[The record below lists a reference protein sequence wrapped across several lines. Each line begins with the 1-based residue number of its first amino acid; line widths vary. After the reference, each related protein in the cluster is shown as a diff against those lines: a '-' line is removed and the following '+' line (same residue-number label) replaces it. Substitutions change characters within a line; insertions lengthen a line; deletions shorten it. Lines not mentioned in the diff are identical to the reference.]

1 MMRLFAIF
9 VGIGCLLPAA
19 EDVEFFERKVRPL
32 LASKCQVCHGAE
44 KQFAALRLDSR
55 DAILKGGLHG
65 TAAVPGQPEASLLIK
80 AVKHLG
86 PKMPMGSKL
95 AGAEIAALEEWVR
108 SGMAWPAGGKP
119 AKAGLY
125 ERLLREH
132 WSYQPVEAFAPP
144 PGAALNPVDRFLDAR
159 RNAAGLSMAAPAER
173 RILARRAAYVVTGL
187 PPSGVA
193 LDRFL
198 KDRSPQAYETYIDQ
212 LLASPRYGERW
223 ARHWM
228 DVVRYAETYGYEWN
242 YEIQGAWRYRD
253 YLIRAFNLD
262 LPYNQ
267 FVREHIA
274 GDLLPAPR
282 TLGGRNESV
291 LATAFYR
298 LGEMGHDNCD
308 QFRELRTDVVDN
320 QIDTLTKAFQGVTV
334 SCARCH
340 DHKIDPIP
348 AEDYYALYG
357 ILNSSRP
364 VARTLET
371 VAPAPAEILS
381 LKASIRAELGI
392 AWLASI
398 GGVAA
403 ELTAALAGKHDAA
416 DAATLAQGLDPLR
429 IQRWRKLLDREKVDL
444 ADPLA
449 VFTQP
454 AVDLLAT
461 YAKESAARDKF
472 NREKFVTAADF
483 SQGIPAGWTVDGLG
497 LQPGLAQ
504 TGDFAVATEGSDAV
518 GAIFQ
523 AGLFTNLL
531 SDRLNGTLRSPL
543 LPSAKKYASFQ
554 LLGGKFAARR
564 VIVDNCV
571 IGEGHELLDH
581 PDLRWEKVSTH
592 LAKKFPVYLEL
603 NTKSDN
609 PRLPDRPGRFKGV
622 TGDSLR
628 SPRSFFGVTRVVY
641 HDEDVTPQAA
651 LGHLDGLIV
660 SPAPGRFA
668 AIIQKS
674 VSAWR
679 DGHVSADQVTWL
691 NWLLENGLL
700 VNSRNLTP
708 TLRTLTD
715 RFRVAESAMATPTVI
730 ASMGDFDPGADHPI
744 FLAGSALNPG
754 PIAPRH
760 FLSLMPPNLRAVG
773 REASGRRELAEA
785 MASADNPLTARL
797 MVNRIWHY
805 VFERG
810 LVASTD
816 DFGRNG
822 SAPSHPEL
830 LDYLAQEYVQ
840 HGWSTKRMLRL
851 LLTSEAFR
859 QSSAADPAARTQ
871 DPLNALLHH
880 YPVRRLEAEAIRDTL
895 LAVSG
900 RLDDHLYGPSIQPHR
915 TEPQDHR
922 RLFQGP
928 LDGDGRRSVYV
939 KITRMEGPRFLE
951 IFDFPNPL
959 QGRGNRDVTNVPPQA
974 LAMLNDPFVI
984 DQAGVWARRLIARP
998 DDTIDARVANMFL
1011 EGLGRP
1017 PTAEE
1022 QLKWHALT
1030 LDFAQRH
1037 AADDPLKHELVW
1049 RDVAHTLF
1057 NLKEF
1062 LYLR

>member
-1 MMRLFAIF
+1 MLRIMALIALS
-9 VGIGCLLPAA
+9 GLLPAA
-19 EDVEFFERKVRPL
+19 EDVDFFERQVRPL
-32 LASKCQVCHGAE
+32 LVSKCQSCHGAQ
-44 KQFAALRLDSR
+44 KQFAALRLDGR
-55 DAILKGGLHG
+55 EAILKGGLHG
-65 TAAVPGQPEASLLIK
+65 PAAVPGQPETSLLIK

-86 PKMPMGSKL
+86 PKMPMGGKL
-95 AGAEIAALEEWVR
+95 ADTEIAALETWVR
-108 SGMAWPAGGKP
+108 AGMAWPAGGKP
-119 AKAGLY
+119 AAAGFY
-125 ERLLREH
+125 EKLLREH
-132 WSYQPVEAFAPP
+132 WSYQPVKRQTPP
-144 PGAALNPVDRFLDAR
+144 PGPAANPVDRFLNQKR
-159 RNAAGLSMAAPAER
+159 SLAGLSQSKPAEKR
-173 RILARRAAYVVTGL
+173 VLARRAAYVVIGL
-187 PPSGVA
+187 PPTAGQ
-193 LDRFL
+193 LERFL
-198 KDRSPQAYETYIDQ
+198 KDQAPQAYETYIGQ

-267 FVREHIA
+267 FVLEHVA
-274 GDLLPAPR
+274 GDLLTTPR
-282 TLGGRNESV
+282 ILDGRNESA

-348 AEDYYALYG
+348 TEDYYALYG

-371 VAPAPAEILS
+371 SGPSPESILA
-381 LKASIRAELGI
+381 LKTAVRAEL
-392 AWLASI
+392 AAVWLADVA
-398 GGVAA
+398 GVAA
-403 ELTAALAGKHDAA
+403 ELKAALAGKRDAA
-416 DAATLAQGLDPLR
+416 DAAALATGLDPLR
-429 IQRWRKLLDREKVDL
+429 IQRWRKLLDRDKVDL
-444 ADPLA
+444 SDPLA
-449 VFTQP
+449 VFSQP
-454 AVDLLAT
+454 TAGFV
-461 YAKESAARDKF
+461 KEAAAREKFNRDKF
-472 NREKFVTAADF
+472 ITAADF
-483 SQGIPAGWTVDGLG
+483 SHGIPAGWSVDGLG
-497 LQPGLAQ
+497 LQSGLAQ
-504 TGDFAVATEGSDAV
+504 AGDFAIATEGSEAV
-518 GAIFQ
+518 GSIFQ

-531 SDRLNGTLRSPL
+531 TDRLNGTLRSPL
-543 LPSAKKYASFQ
+543 MPSDKQYASFQ

-581 PDLRWEKVSTH
+581 PELRWEKVSTKH
-592 LAKKFPVYLEL
+592 AKQFPVYLEL

-622 TGDSLR
+622 TDESLR
-628 SPRSFFGVTRVVY
+628 SPRSYFGVTRVVY
-641 HDEDVTPQAA
+641 HDEDVTPQAT
-651 LGHLDGLIV
+651 LGHLTRLLE
-660 SPAPGRFA
+660 SPVPERFA
-668 AIIQKS
+668 GIVEDALR
-674 VSAWR
+674 AWR
-679 DGHVSADQVTWL
+679 DGRASADHVTWL
-691 NWLLENGLL
+691 NWLLEQGVL
-700 VNSRNLTP
+700 VNSRNHTP
-708 TLRTLTD
+708 ALRSLTD
-715 RFRVAESAMATPTVI
+715 RFRAIESAVAEPTVI

-754 PIAPRH
+754 PLAPRH
-760 FLSLMPPNLRAVG
+760 FLSLMPSSLKPVG
-773 REASGRRELAEA
+773 LAGSGRRELAEA
-785 MASADNPLTARL
+785 MASPDNPLTARL
-797 MVNRIWHY
+797 MVNRIWHH

-822 SAPSHPEL
+822 SPPSHPEL
-830 LDYLAQEYVQ
+830 LDYLAAEYVQ
-840 HGWSTKRMLRL
+840 QGWSAKRMLRL

-859 QSSAADPAARTQ
+859 QSSAADPVARMK
-871 DPLNALLHH
+871 DPGNSLLHH
-880 YPVRRLEAEAIRDTL
+880 YPVRRLEAEAVRDTL

-900 RLDDHLYGPSIQPHR
+900 RLDGQLYGPSIQPHR
-915 TEPQDHR
+915 GEPQDHR

-928 LDGDGRRSVYV
+928 LDGDGRRSIYT

-974 LAMLNDPFVI
+974 LAMLNDPFVL
-984 DQAGVWARRLIARP
+984 DQAKTWAERLVARRDDSIDLRIAG
-998 DDTIDARVANMFL
+998 MFL
-1011 EGLGRP
+1011 SGLGRP
-1017 PTAEE
+1017 ATSQE
-1022 QLKWHALT
+1022 LSKWHTLT
-1030 LDFAQRH
+1030 LEFAQRH
-1037 AADDPLKHELVW
+1037 AAADDPLKSEPVW

>member
-1 MMRLFAIF
+1 MRI
-9 VGIGCLLPAA
+9 LLLLTLSGLLTAA
-19 EDVEFFERKVRPL
+19 EDVDFFERQVRPL
-32 LASKCQVCHGAE
+32 LVSKCQSCHGAQ

-55 DAILKGGLHG
+55 DAILKGGLNG
-65 TAAVPGQPEASLLIK
+65 AAAVAGQPEASLLIK

-86 PKMPMGSKL
+86 PKMPMGGKL
-95 AGAEIAALEEWVR
+95 ADAEIAALETWVR
-108 SGMAWPAGGKP
+108 SGLAWPAGGEP
-119 AKAGLY
+119 AAAGFY
-125 ERLLREH
+125 DKLLREH
-132 WSYQPVEAFAPP
+132 WSYQPVQPQSSPMGSAV
-144 PGAALNPVDRFLDAR
+144 NPVDRFLDQKRA
-159 RNAAGLSMAAPAER
+159 AAGLAKAKPAEK

-187 PPSGVA
+187 PPTVLQ
-193 LDRFL
+193 LDHFL
-198 KDRSPQAYETYIDQ
+198 SDHTPQAYETYIDV
-212 LLASPRYGERW
+212 LLATPRYGERW

-267 FVREHIA
+267 FVREHVA
-274 GDLLPAPR
+274 GDLLTRPR
-282 TLGGRNESV
+282 IIDGRNESV

-348 AEDYYALYG
+348 TEDYYALYG

-371 VAPAPAEILS
+371 AGPSTEGILA
-381 LKASIRAELGI
+381 LKRAIRTELG
-392 AWLASI
+392 AVWLAHA

-403 ELTAALAGKHDAA
+403 ELKAALAAKRDAA
-416 DAATLAQGLDPLR
+416 DAATLALGLDPLR
-429 IQRWRKLLDREKVDL
+429 IQRWRKLLDRDKVDL
-444 ADPLA
+444 SDPLA
-449 VFTQP
+449 VFAQP
-454 AVDLLAT
+454 MADLAAT
-461 YAKESAARDKF
+461 YSKESASRAKF
-472 NREKFVTAADF
+472 NAEKFVTAADF
-483 SQGIPAGWTVDGLG
+483 SQGIPAGWSVDGLG
-497 LQPGLAQ
+497 LQTGLAQ
-504 TGDFAVATEGSDAV
+504 TGDFTIATEGSEAV
-518 GAIFQ
+518 GSILP

-531 SDRLNGTLRSPL
+531 TDRLNGTLRSPL
-543 LPSAKKYASFQ
+543 LPSNKKYASFQ
-554 LLGGKFAARR
+554 LMGGKFAARR

-581 PDLRWEKVSTH
+581 AELRWEKVSTKD
-592 LAKKFPVYLEL
+592 AQKFPVYLEL

-622 TGDSLR
+622 TDESLR
-628 SPRSFFGVTRVVY
+628 SPRSYFGVTRVVY
-641 HDEDVTPQAA
+641 HDEDVTPQAT
-651 LGHLDGLIV
+651 LGHLDPLLE
-660 SPAPGRFA
+660 SPTPERFA
-668 AIIQKS
+668 AMIQE
-674 VSAWR
+674 AIGAFR
-679 DGHVSADQVTWL
+679 DGRVSADQVTWL
-691 NWLLENGLL
+691 DWLLENGIL

-708 TLRTLTD
+708 ALRALTD
-715 RFRVAESAMATPTVI
+715 RFRTTEAEVAAPTVI

-754 PIAPRH
+754 PLAPRH
-760 FLSLMPPNLRAVG
+760 FLSLMPKSLKPVELAG
-773 REASGRRELAEA
+773 SGRRELAEA
-785 MASADNPLTARL
+785 MASPDNPLSARL
-797 MVNRIWHY
+797 MVNRIWHH

-810 LVASTD
+810 LVATTD

-822 SAPSHPEL
+822 SVPSHPEL
-830 LDYLAQEYVQ
+830 LDYLATEYVKQ
-840 HGWSTKRMLRL
+840 GWSTKGMLRL

-859 QSSAADPAARTQ
+859 QSSAADPMAHTK
-871 DPLNALLHH
+871 DPGNSLLHH
-880 YPVRRLEAEAIRDTL
+880 YPVRRLEAEAVRDTL

-900 RLDDHLYGPSIQPHR
+900 RLDEQLYGPSIQPYR
-915 TEPQDHR
+915 AEPQDHR

-928 LDGDGRRSVYV
+928 LDGDGRRSIYT
-939 KITRMEGPRFLE
+939 KITRMQGPRFLE

-974 LAMLNDPFVI
+974 LAMLNDPFVL
-984 DQAGVWARRLIARP
+984 DQAAGWARRLVAHR
-998 DDTIDARVANMFL
+998 DDAIDARIARMFL

-1017 PTAEE
+1017 ATTEE
-1022 QLKWHALT
+1022 LAKWHGLT
-1030 LDFAQRH
+1030 VEFVQRH
-1037 AADDPLKHELVW
+1037 AAEDPLRSEAVW